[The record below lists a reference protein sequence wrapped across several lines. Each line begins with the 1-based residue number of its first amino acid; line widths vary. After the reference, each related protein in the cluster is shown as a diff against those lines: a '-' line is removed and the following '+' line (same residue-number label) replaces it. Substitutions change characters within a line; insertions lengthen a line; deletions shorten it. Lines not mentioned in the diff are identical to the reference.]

1 MAPASFGWLPPA
13 VNCCAHILSS
23 SRSWWCSLWDAVET
37 GSHWHSRTWCTTCH
51 CWQPNRRLITHL
63 STPLE
68 TASHPDRGHKPEVSI
83 VFVFQPV
90 FFFFF
95 YPLLNWHLHWAS
107 FNSLKKNTAT
117 VSSSIKVVFYQDK
130 HTGGATDWKKHTC
143 SCMYNTTLHKAL
155 ENITTLG
162 AVINK

>member
-23 SRSWWCSLWDAVET
+23 SRSWWCSLWGAVET

-130 HTGGATDWKKHTC
+130 HTGGATDWKTHLFMYVQYNPSQSTGKH
-143 SCMYNTTLHKAL
+143 YNSWCC
-155 ENITTLG
+155 
-162 AVINK
+162 NK